1 MVLKAKTSRRDSSQ
15 KQEALEAAAQEET
28 KRLNLE
34 IPASL
39 HKTMKKRA
47 AEEGRSVKDMVLQA
61 INEYLSNYSNE

>member
-1 MVLKAKTSRRDSSQ
+1 MVLKAKTSRRDNLQ

-47 AEEGRSVKDMVLQA
+47 ADEGRSVKDMVLQA
-61 INEYLSNYSNE
+61 VNEYLSKYSNE

>member
-1 MVLKAKTSRRDSSQ
+1 MVLKAKTSRRDNVQ

-47 AEEGRSVKDMVLQA
+47 ADEERSVKDMVLQA
-61 INEYLSNYSNE
+61 VGEYLSKYSNE